1 MPTEYYD
8 LSFFHNSENN
18 SEEDESNPN
27 EKEKPEEIL
36 KKEFQGYKCPIHDNY
51 INTGAFSPGV
61 ATDAKHKSGH
71 DGIDFMA
78 PKGTPVYP
86 IAPGVVIAAGS
97 NAMGGNTVN
106 TSHEDGKVKA
116 YYAHMD
122 GVSVK
127 KGDLVD
133 YDTVIGHVSNSGNAK
148 GTCPHLHL
156 QVWRGGSLINPS
168 SLFSVK
174 SYNKKEV
181 DFATKNKCE
190 IKEASLLGLINK
202 YSENINKF
210 SFNTIE
216 YAFSEWFKKT
226 VEFIYNDIVFKKANV
241 QGKDIVNIND
251 LNKSEYKF
259 IFSHNGL
266 KIDIFFRVDILHFTQ
281 VSSIKIDYNDNQ
293 ITFIIIIPPSFI
305 RNQLSYNYSFFR
317 GVNEFT
323 ERLDTI
329 RNLTLTPKFIDTKPK
344 LKQKKDAILENMQN
358 KILVVYDDINK
369 ISKNNQH
376 LIDYVNE
383 ELYNISSL
391 YTKFTFDD
399 LYEIPKKIEKIQ
411 SNDML
416 SFKEKVEILETL
428 LSQEEKIKN
437 IIVKYYKFYDEDF
450 KNESKKLT
458 DLNMLETPLFNNF
471 FMSTYK
477 SVKTMLSSLRDEKN
491 NSGSRLIQIYRGPK
505 GFETLKRDLYEQF
518 FKRIEYFD
526 PQYHND
532 LNGFSEKQVD
542 LLKKDVTKK
551 GLRTISRM
559 LDIFKENNP
568 DFFYKPD
575 PDKKRQEKIDNY
587 DPMKLDGW
595 DL

>member
-1 MPTEYYD
+1 MPTEDYD

-61 ATDAKHKSGH
+61 ATDVKHKSGH

-106 TSHEDGKVKA
+106 PSHENGKVKA

-168 SLFSVK
+168 SLFPVK

-226 VEFIYNDIVFKKANV
+226 VEFIYNDIVFKKAIKDGEV
-241 QGKDIVNIND
+241 QKFFD
-251 LNKSEYKF
+251 LNSKLRTNNENEYKF
-259 IFSHNGL
+259 VFSYNDL
-266 KIDIFFRVDILHFTQ
+266 KIEIVFKIDIEAHDVNGLIKSDIFH
-281 VSSIKIDYNDNQ
+281 KM
-293 ITFIIIIPPSFI
+293 TFIIIIPFFLI
-305 RNQLSYNYSFFR
+305 RNQWNYSSSFFNV
-317 GVNEFT
+317 VNKFIESGSVF
-323 ERLDTI
+323 RKL
-329 RNLTLTPKFIDTKPK
+329 NLTSKFIDTKPK
-344 LKQKKDAILENMQN
+344 LKAKKDAILE
-358 KILVVYDDINK
+358 
-369 ISKNNQH
+369 KNGKPNF
-376 LIDYVNE
+376 
-383 ELYNISSL
+383 SSL
-391 YTKFTFDD
+391 
-399 LYEIPKKIEKIQ
+399 
-411 SNDML
+411 
-416 SFKEKVEILETL
+416 
-428 LSQEEKIKN
+428 
-437 IIVKYYKFYDEDF
+437 
-450 KNESKKLT
+450 
-458 DLNMLETPLFNNF
+458 
-471 FMSTYK
+471 
-477 SVKTMLSSLRDEKN
+477 
-491 NSGSRLIQIYRGPK
+491 
-505 GFETLKRDLYEQF
+505 
-518 FKRIEYFD
+518 
-526 PQYHND
+526 
-532 LNGFSEKQVD
+532 
-542 LLKKDVTKK
+542 
-551 GLRTISRM
+551 
-559 LDIFKENNP
+559 
-568 DFFYKPD
+568 
-575 PDKKRQEKIDNY
+575 
-587 DPMKLDGW
+587 
-595 DL
+595 